1 MKGTEDRH
9 ISDAAGYPSD
19 TSANNRRIA
28 KNTLLLYVR
37 MIVLML
43 VSLYTSRVVLDT
55 LGVEDYGIYNVVGGI
70 VVMFSF
76 LNSAMASA
84 TQRYLTFELG
94 RSNMEQLKNVFVT
107 SVNIHIIIA
116 VAVFILSETLGLWFL
131 YNKMT
136 IPADRMNAAFWVFQF
151 SVISSMIMF
160 VSVPYNAAII
170 AHEKMS
176 AFAYISV
183 WEAILKLLI
192 VYVLLVA
199 GIDKLILYAMLLL
212 CVQLLVRIIY
222 GTYCKRHFDEA
233 KYRLSFNKQLFKEML
248 AFSGWNLFGNMSAVA
263 FTQGLNILLNMF
275 FGPVVNAARGVAVQL
290 QGAVSQFSCSFQT
303 ALNPQITKSYAL
315 KDYKYMHSLIYRS
328 SRFTFILLYCICLPV
343 FMEAEMLLGVW
354 LKEVPDYSAVF
365 LRIILCVTIIDAVA
379 NPLMISA
386 QATGKIKKYQSVVG
400 GILLMIL
407 PVSYVVLKLGGNPQ
421 SVFIVHLVI
430 CIIAFITRL
439 YIIRPMISLDIS
451 EYFRNVILRCLIV
464 AVLSPVVPM
473 VASRFLRNGTVISS
487 LAVCFCAVISVLAF
501 SFIFGITSVE
511 RTVVIDRV
519 KNVVTNNMIK
529 KWKER

>member
-1 MKGTEDRH
+1 MQ
-9 ISDAAGYPSD
+9 
-19 TSANNRRIA
+19 
-28 KNTLLLYVR
+28 
-37 MIVLML
+37 VLKCGF

-116 VAVFILSETLGLWFL
+116 VAVFILSETLGLWLL

-183 WEAILKLLI
+183 WEAVLKLLI

-275 FGPVVNAARGVAVQL
+275 FGPVVNAARGGAVQL
-290 QGAVSQFSCSFQT
+290 
-303 ALNPQITKSYAL
+303 L
-315 KDYKYMHSLIYRS
+315 
-328 SRFTFILLYCICLPV
+328 
-343 FMEAEMLLGVW
+343 
-354 LKEVPDYSAVF
+354 
-365 LRIILCVTIIDAVA
+365 
-379 NPLMISA
+379 
-386 QATGKIKKYQSVVG
+386 
-400 GILLMIL
+400 
-407 PVSYVVLKLGGNPQ
+407 
-421 SVFIVHLVI
+421 
-430 CIIAFITRL
+430 
-439 YIIRPMISLDIS
+439 
-451 EYFRNVILRCLIV
+451 
-464 AVLSPVVPM
+464 
-473 VASRFLRNGTVISS
+473 
-487 LAVCFCAVISVLAF
+487 
-501 SFIFGITSVE
+501 
-511 RTVVIDRV
+511 
-519 KNVVTNNMIK
+519 
-529 KWKER
+529 